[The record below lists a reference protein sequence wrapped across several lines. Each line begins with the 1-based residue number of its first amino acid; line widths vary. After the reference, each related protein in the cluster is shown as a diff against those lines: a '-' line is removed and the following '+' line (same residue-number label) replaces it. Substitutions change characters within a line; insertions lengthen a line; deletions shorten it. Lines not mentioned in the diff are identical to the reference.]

1 MLRTDTGNFNRFLT
15 SLGLLLLAAALVIP
29 YFYFRNTDILIIPNS
44 DLQALTERG
53 RSAVVERQNAIAALE
68 PWVIGGACLLGIT
81 GAVLLVAGG
90 LRLRAAQESEDEET
104 ELRKDRARLE
114 MKSLSP
120 EERAERV
127 VEKAREEPDAGA
139 PIPGEAQ
146 GPRSAGESATEVRL
160 EQKAPDD
167 FLRERRQA
175 VARIEK
181 AIDDAFKAFTL
192 ANYRLKLQLKIS
204 STTDAIQLD
213 GVFEARDDR
222 QPDVVLKTRVAFNP
236 DFTSKTARS
245 SANDLIAQLSRY
257 QSMTHR
263 AADGWLVAI
272 VPAESEANLNSKAV
286 SADMESLNSALGSFG
301 KALVI
306 REMELDKLPQLFTAE
321 FGHTFLL

>member
-1 MLRTDTGNFNRFLT
+1 M
-15 SLGLLLLAAALVIP
+15 
-29 YFYFRNTDILIIPNS
+29 
-44 DLQALTERG
+44 
-53 RSAVVERQNAIAALE
+53 
-68 PWVIGGACLLGIT
+68 
-81 GAVLLVAGG
+81 
-90 LRLRAAQESEDEET
+90 
-104 ELRKDRARLE
+104 
-114 MKSLSP
+114 
-120 EERAERV
+120 
-127 VEKAREEPDAGA
+127 
-139 PIPGEAQ
+139 
-146 GPRSAGESATEVRL
+146 
-160 EQKAPDD
+160 
-167 FLRERRQA
+167 
-175 VARIEK
+175 ARIEK